1 MSTDRLTGILRA
13 VVQALV
19 PKLAF
24 YVQWEYVVTSAAPNL
39 GTGTVQVSGTA
50 SSPDAPIP
58 TLANIDI
65 WPDAGGT
72 VAVPPMHSRMRV
84 GFVDADARKP
94 AIVGLDPL
102 MPPTTVY
109 MASGL
114 QAGTLALSAP
124 TDGDIAAI
132 VSAFNSHTH
141 AGTAL
146 VVNIGTGSVT
156 GNTLVPNST
165 ISTQPTTA
173 SAKVYSP

>member
-24 YVQWEYVVTSAAPNL
+24 YVQWEYFVTSAAPNL

-72 VAVPPMHSRMRV
+72 VAVPPVHSRVRV
-84 GFVDADARKP
+84 SFVDADARKP
-94 AIVGLDPL
+94 VIVGLDPL
-102 MPPTTVY
+102 MPPTQVF

-114 QAGTLALSAP
+114 SAGMVALSSP
-124 TDGDIAAI
+124 TDSAIATI
-132 VSAFNSHTH
+132 VAAFNGHTH
-141 AGTAL
+141 ATAAL
-146 VVNIGTGSVT
+146 GPP
-156 GNTLVPNST
+156 TLPTPFSTATVP
-165 ISTQPTTA
+165 IQPAPPTTA